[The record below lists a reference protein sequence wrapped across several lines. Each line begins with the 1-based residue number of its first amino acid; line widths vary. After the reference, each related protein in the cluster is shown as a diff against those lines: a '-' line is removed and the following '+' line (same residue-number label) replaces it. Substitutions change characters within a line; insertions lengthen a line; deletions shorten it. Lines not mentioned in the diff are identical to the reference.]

1 MGREFELK
9 YQAAPAQFAALKADF
24 PDLHPITMETTYYD
38 TFDGKMG
45 NYHWTFRRRME
56 NGKSVCA
63 LKTPG
68 EDGGT
73 GEWEVEETSII
84 MSVPK
89 LVKAGAPWLL
99 AEFTVSGV
107 VPVCGAA
114 FTRLAGL
121 VEFQGAQLEIALDE
135 GVLTGGGR
143 KMPLMEVEVELKS
156 GEDAAAIAFGAQLA
170 EKYGLTPGGA
180 SKYRRALG
188 LARGEENGL

>member
-9 YQAAPAQFAALKADF
+9 YRATEAQFAALKADF
-24 PDLHPITMETTYYD
+24 PDLHPIAMETTYYD

-56 NGKSVCA
+56 NGKSVCT
-63 LKTPG
+63 LKTPA
-68 EDGGT
+68 ENGGRQ
-73 GEWEVEETSII
+73 EWEVEEQSII

-107 VPVCGAA
+107 VPVCGAK
-114 FTRLAGL
+114 FTRLAGII
-121 VEFQGAQLEIALDE
+121 EFGDAQLELALDE
-135 GVLTGGGR
+135 GILTGGNR
-143 KMPLMEVEVELKS
+143 ELPLREVEVELKS
-156 GEDAAAIAFGAQLA
+156 GEDASAIAFAKILA
-170 EKYGLTPGGA
+170 EKYGLIPEGK

-188 LARGEENGL
+188 LARGE

>member
-1 MGREFELK
+1 
-9 YQAAPAQFAALKADF
+9 
-24 PDLHPITMETTYYD
+24 
-38 TFDGKMG
+38 MG

-73 GEWEVEETSII
+73 GEWEVEEQSII

-89 LVKAGAPWLL
+89 LVKMGAPWLL

-107 VPVCGAA
+107 VPVCGAK
-114 FTRLAGL
+114 FTRLAGI
-121 VEFQGAQLEIALDE
+121 VEYEGAQLELALDC
-135 GVLTGGGR
+135 GILTGGNR
-143 KMPLMEVEVELKS
+143 ELPLMEVEVELKS
-156 GEDAAAIAFGAQLA
+156 GEDAASVAFAAKRA
-170 EKYGLTPGGA
+170 EKYGLVPEER

-188 LARGEENGL
+188 LSRGE

>member
-9 YQAAPAQFAALKADF
+9 FQATEGQFAALKADF
-24 PDLHPITMETTYYD
+24 PNYHPIEMETTYYD

-56 NGKSVCA
+56 NGVSVCA

-73 GEWEVEETSII
+73 GEWEVEENSII
-84 MSVPK
+84 MAVPK

-107 VPVCGAA
+107 VPVCGAK
-114 FTRLAGL
+114 FTRLAVH
-121 VEFQGAQLEIALDE
+121 VEYEDAVLELALDE
-135 GVLTGGGR
+135 GILTGGGR
-143 KMPLMEVEVELKS
+143 ELPLMEVEVELKS
-156 GEDAAAIAFGAQLA
+156 GRDDQAMAFAKTLA
-170 EKYGLTPGGA
+170 EKYGLLPESR
-180 SKYRRALG
+180 SKYSRALG
-188 LARGEENGL
+188 LAKGE

>member
-9 YQAAPAQFAALKADF
+9 FRATEGQFAALKADF
-24 PDLHPITMETTYYD
+24 PNYHPIEMETTYYD

-56 NGKSVCA
+56 NGVSVCA

-73 GEWEVEETSII
+73 GEWEVEENSII
-84 MSVPK
+84 MAVPK

-107 VPVCGAA
+107 VPVCGAK
-114 FTRLAGL
+114 FTRLAVH
-121 VEFQGAQLEIALDE
+121 VEYEDAVLELALDE
-135 GVLTGGGR
+135 GILTGGGR
-143 KMPLMEVEVELKS
+143 ELPLMEVEVELKS
-156 GEDAAAIAFGAQLA
+156 GRDDQAMAFAKTLA
-170 EKYGLTPGGA
+170 EKYGLLPESR
-180 SKYRRALG
+180 SKYSRALG
-188 LARGEENGL
+188 LAKGE

>member
-9 YQAAPAQFAALKADF
+9 YRATQPQFDALKADF
-24 PDLHPITMETTYYD
+24 PNYHPIEMETTYYD

-73 GEWEVEETSII
+73 GEWEVEEQSI
-84 MSVPK
+84 MMAVPK

-107 VPVCGAA
+107 KPVCGAR
-114 FTRLAGL
+114 FTRLAVH
-121 VEFQGAQLEIALDE
+121 VEYEEAVLELALDA
-135 GVLTGGGR
+135 GVLTGGG
-143 KMPLMEVEVELKS
+143 KELPLMEVEVELKTGS
-156 GEDAAAIAFGAQLA
+156 DEAAIAFAAMLA
-170 EKYGLTPGGA
+170 KKYGLVPEA
-180 SKYRRALG
+180 KSKYRRALE
-188 LARGEENGL
+188 LARGK

>member
-9 YQAAPAQFAALKADF
+9 YAATAEQFAALKADF

-45 NYHWTFRRRME
+45 NYHWTLRRRME
-56 NGKSVCA
+56 NGVSVCA

-68 EDGGT
+68 ENGAT
-73 GEWEVEETSII
+73 GEWEVEENSII
-84 MSVPK
+84 MAVPK

-107 VPVCGAA
+107 VPVCGAK
-114 FTRLAGL
+114 FTRLAAHMEFGISE
-121 VEFQGAQLEIALDE
+121 VELALDE
-135 GVLTGGGR
+135 GILTGGG
-143 KMPLMEVEVELKS
+143 KELPLREVEVELKS
-156 GEDAAAIAFGAQLA
+156 GRDEDVIAFCMLLVK
-170 EKYGLTPGGA
+170 KYGLVPESK

-188 LARGEENGL
+188 LARGA

>member
-9 YQAAPAQFAALKADF
+9 YAVTAEQFAALKADF
-24 PDLHPITMETTYYD
+24 PHLHPIEMETTYYD

-56 NGKSVCA
+56 NGRSVCA

-73 GEWEVEETSII
+73 GEWEVEEQSII
-84 MSVPK
+84 MSVPR

-107 VPVCGAA
+107 VPVCGAK

-121 VEFQGAQLEIALDE
+121 VKYDGAQLELALDE
-135 GVLTGGGR
+135 GILTGGNR
-143 KMPLMEVEVELKS
+143 ELPLMEVEVELKS
-156 GEDAAAIAFGAQLA
+156 GEDAAAVAFAAQLA
-170 EKYGLTPGGA
+170 EKYGLVPEEK
-180 SKYRRALG
+180 SKYRRALA
-188 LARGEENGL
+188 LARGK

>member
-9 YQAAPAQFAALKADF
+9 FAATPAQFAALKADF
-24 PDLHPITMETTYYD
+24 PHLHPIEMETTYYD

-68 EDGGT
+68 EDGST
-73 GEWEVEETSII
+73 GEWEVEEQSII

-89 LVKAGAPWLL
+89 LVKMGAPWLL

-107 VPVCGAA
+107 VPVCGAK
-114 FTRLAGL
+114 FTRLAGI
-121 VEFQGAQLEIALDE
+121 VEYEGAQLELALDC
-135 GVLTGGGR
+135 GILTGGNR
-143 KMPLMEVEVELKS
+143 ELPLMEVEVELKS
-156 GEDAAAIAFGAQLA
+156 GEDAAAVAFAAKLA
-170 EKYGLTPGGA
+170 EKYGLVPEER
-180 SKYRRALG
+180 SKNRRALG
-188 LARGEENGL
+188 LSRGE